1 MGGEIKVVKKNGP
14 GTLMR
19 LYLLLK
25 TPADGADL
33 HCQVDFSSHNAVEAG
48 QNSSLSCL
56 FWPSFVAN
64 QLLLLDFISKLLVL
78 QPKLRYHHYW
88 LNY

>member
-33 HCQVDFSSHNAVEAG
+33 HCQVYFSGHNAV
-48 QNSSLSCL
+48 
-56 FWPSFVAN
+56 V
-64 QLLLLDFISKLLVL
+64 SKITSVTTKKQVVL
-78 QPKLRYHHYW
+78 
-88 LNY
+88 

>member
-25 TPADGADL
+25 TPTDGADL
-33 HCQVDFSSHNAVEAG
+33 HCQVDFSSHNAVVSKITCVIHK
-48 QNSSLSCL
+48 QITSFL
-56 FWPSFVAN
+56 FVDVF
-64 QLLLLDFISKLLVL
+64 LLAKLLASCVVETTS
-78 QPKLRYHHYW
+78 KYAGFKG
-88 LNY
+88 

>member
-33 HCQVDFSSHNAVEAG
+33 PCQVDFSSHVK
-48 QNSSLSCL
+48 
-56 FWPSFVAN
+56 
-64 QLLLLDFISKLLVL
+64 D
-78 QPKLRYHHYW
+78 
-88 LNY
+88 

>member
-33 HCQVDFSSHNAVEAG
+33 HCQVDFSSHNAVVSKITCVIHK
-48 QNSSLSCL
+48 QITSFL
-56 FWPSFVAN
+56 FVYVF
-64 QLLLLDFISKLLVL
+64 LLAKLLASCVVETTS
-78 QPKLRYHHYW
+78 KYAGFKG
-88 LNY
+88 